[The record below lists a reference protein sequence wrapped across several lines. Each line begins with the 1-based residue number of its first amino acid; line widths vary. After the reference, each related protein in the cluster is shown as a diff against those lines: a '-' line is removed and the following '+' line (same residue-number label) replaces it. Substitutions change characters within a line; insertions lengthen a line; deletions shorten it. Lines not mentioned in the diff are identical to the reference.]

1 MTRKIEIGLL
11 LLPSINYEH
20 EQNHPE
26 YIMIKETVPS
36 IDYTGK
42 KLGMWLF
49 LFTELLLFA
58 ALFLLYAVFRYQYP
72 QDFHN
77 AARNENIVL
86 GSVNTFL
93 LLTSSLTLALSV
105 TAIKE
110 GKNRLSALLQGATII
125 LGCIFLIDK
134 YFEWSAKISVGLY
147 LDSPVLLQKNPG
159 EVLFYGLYYTMTGIH
174 GLHVF
179 VGIAVIA
186 YMLQSTRR
194 GIITG
199 GDFIKLENAGLYWH
213 FVDIVWIYLFPL
225 FYLIT

>member
-1 MTRKIEIGLL
+1 
-11 LLPSINYEH
+11 
-20 EQNHPE
+20 
-26 YIMIKETVPS
+26 MITIRTESS

-77 AARNENIVL
+77 AARNENIIL

-125 LGCIFLIDK
+125 LGCIFLVDK
-134 YFEWSAKISVGLY
+134 YFEWGAKISVGLY
-147 LDSPVLLQKNPG
+147 PDSPVLLQKNPG
-159 EVLFYGLYYTMTGIH
+159 EILFYGLYYVMTGIH

-179 VGIAVIA
+179 VGIALIA
-186 YMLQSTRR
+186 YMFQSTRR
-194 GIITG
+194 GNITDR
-199 GDFIKLENAGLYWH
+199 DFIKLENTGLYWH

-225 FYLIT
+225 LYLVT